1 MTEGSRLSNYL
12 SDKCLPQIIHKQPA
26 LPSVNYFRLPSDP
39 VISSCDPLSFPSS
52 VKPFHDCGEFPIS
65 PMDAMELKFR
75 QIFVVP
81 KLQETLNR
89 LAAQSNSTLSRQEAK
104 EAKYVMDS
112 LKNLEG
118 SSDERRWSAIVTA
131 NRCVDFAHENA
142 TSWTVQRS
150 LNLLKSSWLTALRRS
165 FHFEETIQDFILD
178 FLIPKVLPSVLNA
191 SQSNHDDRV
200 HIPELLS
207 VLISRHVPVD
217 VVASYLQATRG
228 AILSGG
234 QRAYN
239 RCYFFLRATLAEV
252 DDALQQL
259 DSSHSSQRDL
269 RHKRDFYK
277 LVRSRMI
284 GYLHAL
290 VRFLPEVIV
299 RSQATFSLSE
309 IMTDT
314 NDIRTSSS
322 SLLFAPVL
330 KALVICDDANDEA
343 MDSFLA
349 AHLTPFYASISQ
361 LIVDGDCDSHSDS
374 EGESDTESESEDS
387 DGEDTGAQTSGKR
400 KQDVRKCYLSVLD
413 RFLRL
418 TRFATLT
425 HLTPPAIERRRRLLH
440 YLLHQAKSLVSS
452 AMEAQDLALRWRLLA
467 LYEAVF
473 ALHLCGHTHSHAK
486 QVKQLQQLLHTR
498 HLHPQFPAVYL
509 AHHPEVTVSDLQHM
523 LKTDNNNSDQQ
534 QRYLYMFLEL
544 LALIETVP
552 LLPIGTRKLHWSS
565 NAEATMNAERG
576 DSFAQHKEHHYVL
589 HWSMGANA
597 KNLLFDP
604 EESVLPTGHSYKT
617 RRGVQLSYPYFS
629 LASRILLARQVGIA
643 MSDTRFVAQSQ
654 ENLTWSESID
664 LVNFYLEREA
674 AVYAPRSHSKPAGM
688 RSSSSVLSSAL
699 SSVLSPSSSFVLFPS
714 SHPSLPSPLSPL
726 PQSSRSPSTSQ
737 PSSSITSTMTPNLV
751 PRATSATEMPT
762 LSQHTS
768 SVVVVSDPEDR
779 WHRYLLPLA
788 RDEATHPMTLLTNCL
803 ADHLQHRDPR
813 GAALCRGSTQENARC
828 MLEQEGWEDRLR
840 LYAEDLV
847 HVDDAH
853 DAHDDSIGSLKLS
866 VRDVL
871 HLCHT
876 ASTAPATI
884 NKLDTLCDS
893 FLLQLEAGTRH
904 SNSDAEVPLDS
915 GKSTHSDSLCSSPR
929 TAKKKKIRSGVHNRS
944 RRNRQML
951 LDACEGDTPTQK
963 KRRKVR
969 RSVHGREA
977 PGCEDHSA
985 PSRRRRRRTNNEHA
999 VLHVLLILEQRAPGQ
1014 DPTECVSRPRC
1025 MYLYFVPLFPSSD
1038 EADDDDEAGH
1048 GGATDGE
1055 SGISSEEDTDT

>member
-1 MTEGSRLSNYL
+1 MTEGSRLSSYL
-12 SDKCLPQIIHKQPA
+12 SDKRFPQIIHKQPA
-26 LPSVNYFRLPSDP
+26 LPSVNYFRLPGDH
-39 VISSCDPLSFPSS
+39 VISLCDPSSFPSS

-75 QIFVVP
+75 QMLVVP

-89 LAAQSNSTLSRQEAK
+89 LDAQSNSTLSRQEAK

-142 TSWTVQRS
+142 TSWTMQRS

-165 FHFEETIQDFILD
+165 FHFEETIQDFILE

-191 SQSNHDDRV
+191 SQSNHDDRL

-207 VLISRHVPVD
+207 VLISRNVPVD

-228 AILSGG
+228 VILSGG

-252 DDALQQL
+252 DDALQQP
-259 DSSHSSQRDL
+259 DISHSSQRDL
-269 RHKRDFYK
+269 RHKRNFYK

-290 VRFLPEVIV
+290 VRFLPEAIV

-330 KALVICDDANDEA
+330 RALITCDDANDEA
-343 MDSFLA
+343 MDSLLA
-349 AHLTPFYASISQ
+349 VHLTPFYASISQ
-361 LIVDGDCDSHSDS
+361 LIVDGDCDSQSDS

-387 DGEDTGAQTSGKR
+387 DGEDTGAQMSGKR

-473 ALHLCGHTHSHAK
+473 ALQLCGHTHSHAK

-523 LKTDNNNSDQQ
+523 LKTDKNNSDQQ

-552 LLPIGTRKLHWSS
+552 LLPIGTRKLHRPN
-565 NAEATMNAERG
+565 NAEGSMNAERG
-576 DSFAQHKEHHYVL
+576 DSFTQHKQHHYVL

-604 EESVLPTGHSYKT
+604 KESVLPTGHSYKT

-629 LASRILLARQVGIA
+629 LASRILLARQAGIA

-674 AVYAPRSHSKPAGM
+674 AVYAPSSHSIPADT
-688 RSSSSVLSSAL
+688 RSSSSVLSSLL

-714 SHPSLPSPLSPL
+714 SHPSSPSPLSPP
-726 PQSSRSPSTSQ
+726 PQSSRSPSTSH
-737 PSSSITSTMTPNLV
+737 PSSSITPTMTPNLV

-762 LSQHTS
+762 HSQHTS
-768 SVVVVSDPEDR
+768 SVVVVVSDPEDR
-779 WHRYLLPLA
+779 WHRHLLPLA
-788 RDEATHPMTLLTNCL
+788 RDEATHPMNLLTSCL
-803 ADHLQHRDPR
+803 ADHLQRRDPR
-813 GAALCRGSTQENARC
+813 DAALCRGTAQENARC
-828 MLEQEGWEDRLR
+828 VLEREGWEDRLR

-847 HVDDAH
+847 LVD

-876 ASTAPATI
+876 ASAAPATI

-893 FLLQLEAGTRH
+893 FLLQLEAETKH
-904 SNSDAEVPLDS
+904 CNNDAEVPLDS

-929 TAKKKKIRSGVHNRS
+929 TVKKKIRSGVHNRS
-944 RRNRQML
+944 GRNRQML

-963 KRRKVR
+963 KRRRVR
-969 RSVHGREA
+969 RSVHGRVA
-977 PGCEDHSA
+977 HGCEDHSA

-1014 DPTECVSRPRC
+1014 DPKECVSRPRC

-1038 EADDDDEAGH
+1038 EADDDEADH
-1048 GGATDGE
+1048 GRATDGE